1 MNYLDFILENGE
13 AWLQYAVKLNVLGE
27 SKDSLKELRE
37 QALSD
42 PKIKTYLSDVSD
54 FHNCLVTNHK
64 TPIYLCTNYCFY
76 LSLALILTF
85 GDTIRRG

>member
-42 PKIKTYLSDVSD
+42 PKIKT
-54 FHNCLVTNHK
+54 CLLYTSWWRSCMR
-64 TPIYLCTNYCFY
+64 YFW
-76 LSLALILTF
+76 
-85 GDTIRRG
+85 IRRNSRASRCLLSWNCPITDFRG